1 MVSLNFMQHYDRS
14 ALFQSFSRTG
24 IDQTASLPTYL
35 VFIDSVLRG
44 LGQVMLQNNSYTG
57 LLFLAGIFYNS
68 FLLGCAAVLGAT
80 TSTFTAVILGGKHTD
95 IRAGLFG
102 FNGALTAIALLYFLE
117 PLWITWS
124 YVIFASVCGSII
136 MASMLTSMN
145 TWKLPTL
152 TAPFVLTTL
161 LFILACARFGQLH
174 STGLLPTAGLPSAHI
189 EIEGIVTITTVLHG
203 TLNGIAQVFFQE
215 NIITGLIFLLGL
227 LISSRTAFLAAL
239 FGSLLGICI
248 AWGMGAAEP
257 AIRAG
262 AFGFNNVLTAIVFF
276 GGLFMLNYSSAV
288 YGALAVVVTSFIYAA
303 LSATLEPL
311 GMPAMTSAFI
321 VTVWLFILAAPHF
334 SRVRLNNSL

>member
-1 MVSLNFMQHYDRS
+1 MQSHDRC
-14 ALFQSFSRTG
+14 ALIQSFSRTG
-24 IDQTASLPTYL
+24 LCDQATTLPAWL

-57 LLFLAGIFYNS
+57 VL
-68 FLLGCAAVLGAT
+68 FLLGILYNSPLLGGAAVLGAA
-80 TSTFTAVILGGKHTD
+80 TSTCTALVLGVKTAD

-117 PLWITWS
+117 PLWITWG
-124 YVIFASVCGSII
+124 YVILAAACSSIV
-136 MASMLTSMN
+136 MAALQTSLN
-145 TWKLPTL
+145 IWKLPTL

-174 STGLLPTAGLPSAHI
+174 STDLLPTAGLPSAQV
-189 EIEGIVTITTVLHG
+189 EIEGIVSSATVLQG
-203 TLNGIAQVFFQE
+203 LLNGIAQVFFQE
-215 NIITGLIFLLGL
+215 NIISGLLFLLGL

-239 FGSLLGICI
+239 FGSLLGVCI

-257 AIRAG
+257 GIRSG
-262 AFGFNNVLTAIVFF
+262 AFGFNNVLTALVFS
-276 GGLFMLNYSSAV
+276 GGLFRLNYSTAV
-288 YGALAVVVTSFIYAA
+288 YGTLAVVLTSFIYAA

-311 GMPAMTSAFI
+311 GMPTMTSAFI

-334 SRVRLNNSL
+334 SHVHLHSPE